1 MTENVSVILHWNT
14 DYAEIP
20 RKELP
25 NVVKLSYEPMVR
37 AIENWHNGTICF
49 NITGHTIEYLVK
61 NYPELVDRI
70 KVLVKDNSIE
80 MLGCGYSHPILPL
93 LPRERV
99 KIQLED
105 HINYI
110 NKIFGKKPKGI
121 WPPELAVS
129 PSVLFQIKNLGI
141 EWVAV
146 DYEHFLLAQHFGND
160 RNPFECRNQTLT
172 EELVDAFWSKGLR
185 KLSSYLHAKK
195 SMEIANAE
203 QIEPLQKAILSEN
216 DIMKIYLSA
225 VSWTYSTQF
234 AVGGNVP
241 IYNAKTHLKSIL
253 KIKTKI
259 LPLYASDIEFFGYR
273 GMGPTPAAPQ
283 TLIDFLQKL
292 KENGIATT
300 SPTQMSNE
308 DWDVEPKYICAGAWS
323 PDKSFRIWTDSED
336 NKEFQ
341 RRSDEIYAQLRLRG
355 WTKDLLSKLEP
366 YLRIMENSDPRGW
379 APLPERKKEAYE
391 AMNTIFDILEKNM
404 IV

>member
-1 MTENVSVILHWNT
+1 LTENVSIILHWNT

-25 NVVKLSYEPMVR
+25 TVVKLSYEPMVS
-37 AIENWHNGTICF
+37 AIENWRNGTICF
-49 NITGHTIEYLVK
+49 NITGHTIEYLIK
-61 NYPELVDRI
+61 NNPELIDRI
-70 KVLVKDNSIE
+70 KALVKDNIVE

-129 PSVLFQIKNLGI
+129 PSVLSQIKNLGI
-141 EWVAV
+141 EWAAV
-146 DYEHFLLAQHFGND
+146 DYEHFSLAQHFGND

-172 EELVDAFWSKGLR
+172 EEVVDAFWAKGLR
-185 KLSSYLHAKK
+185 KLFSYLHAKK

-203 QIEPLQKAILSEN
+203 QIDPLQRAILSDTET
-216 DIMKIYLSA
+216 MKIYLSA

-253 KIKTKI
+253 KVKTKI

-273 GMGPTPAAPQ
+273 GMGPTPAAPK

-292 KENGIATT
+292 KENNIATT
-300 SPTQMSNE
+300 SPTQIPNE
-308 DWDVEPKYICAGAWS
+308 DWHVEPKYICTGAWS

-336 NKEFQ
+336 NKEFL
-341 RRSDEIYAQLRLRG
+341 RRADEIYAQLRIRG
-355 WTKDLLSKLEP
+355 WSKELLTKLEP
-366 YLRIMENSDPRGW
+366 FLRIMENSDPRGW

-391 AMNTIFDILEKNM
+391 AMNTIFGILEKK
-404 IV
+404 